1 MKGFTIALVGIIF
14 VVLIACSVQSI
25 SADHT
30 EPGKGIFVNENK
42 VDIITTQNSNY
53 KIYLQTVLRNAD
65 GELINVTE
73 STENGAYIP
82 HKISDDAFDTL
93 MGKKEIVTI
102 DNIKYEKVQ
111 YTFTP
116 TLEQRW
122 MGMYP
127 ISEQIKINI
136 KVEGDALVQIN
147 KKPKDYS
154 LWKIHYCAD
163 FADIGHH
170 DGLQCIPVFQV
181 LVPTLTLEPTDV
193 VIQQWTIL
201 RELN

>member
-30 EPGKGIFVNENK
+30 EPDKGVFINENQ
-42 VDIITTQNSNY
+42 VNIITTQNSNY

-65 GELINVTE
+65 GQLINVTE
-73 STENGAYIP
+73 STEKGAYIP

-116 TLEQRW
+116 TLVQRW
-122 MGMYP
+122 TAIYP
-127 ISEQIKINI
+127 LFSEVVIEF
-136 KVEGDALVQIN
+136 KVEEDARMDMNSYV
-147 KKPKDYS
+147 KDYS
-154 LWKIHYCAD
+154 IWKLQHCAD
-163 FADIGHH
+163 WGDDH
-170 DGLQCIPVFQV
+170 GLSCIPLFQV
-181 LVPTLTLEPTDV
+181 LVPTITLEPDDV
-193 VIQQWTIL
+193 ITLNWTIL
-201 RELN
+201 REFN

>member
-14 VVLIACSVQSI
+14 VVLIACSVQAI

-30 EPGKGIFVNENK
+30 EPGKGIFINENQ
-42 VDIITTQNSNY
+42 VDITTTQNSNY

-65 GELINVTE
+65 GQLINVTE
-73 STENGAYIP
+73 STETGAYVP

-116 TLEQRW
+116 TLVQRW
-122 MGMYP
+122 TAIYP
-127 ISEQIKINI
+127 LFSEVVIEF
-136 KVEGDALVQIN
+136 KVEEDARIDMNSNV
-147 KKPKDYS
+147 KDYS
-154 LWKIHYCAD
+154 IWKLQHCAD
-163 FADIGHH
+163 WGDDH
-170 DGLQCIPVFQV
+170 GLSCIPLFQV
-181 LVPTLTLEPTDV
+181 LVPTITLEPDDV
-193 VIQQWTIL
+193 ITLNWTIL
-201 RELN
+201 REFN

>member
-42 VDIITTQNSNY
+42 VDIIPTQNSNY
-53 KIYLQTVLRNAD
+53 KIYIQTVLRNAD

-116 TLEQRW
+116 TLVQRW
-122 MGMYP
+122 TAIYP
-127 ISEQIKINI
+127 LFSEVVIEFKL
-136 KVEGDALVQIN
+136 EEDAQMNMNSYV
-147 KKPKDYS
+147 KDYS
-154 LWKIHYCAD
+154 IWKLQHCAWWGND
-163 FADIGHH
+163 H
-170 DGLQCIPVFQV
+170 GLSCIPLFQV
-181 LVPTLTLEPTDV
+181 LVPTITLEPDDV
-193 VIQQWTIL
+193 ITLNWTIL
-201 RELN
+201 REFN

>member
-30 EPGKGIFVNENK
+30 EPGKGVFVNENK
-42 VDIITTQNSNY
+42 VDITSTQNSNY

-73 STENGAYIP
+73 STEKGAYIP

-116 TLEQRW
+116 TLEQRTVKF
-122 MGMYP
+122 YP
-127 ISEQIKINI
+127 IFEEIPIKYELDKNTL
-136 KVEGDALVQIN
+136 ALM
-147 KKPKDYS
+147 KELRDYHS
-154 LWKIHYCAD
+154 WKIHYCATLE
-163 FADIGHH
+163 GH
-170 DGLQCIPVFQV
+170 GYVCIPVFQTFV
-181 LVPTLTLEPTDV
+181 DVRLVTPADV
-193 VIQQWTIL
+193 VTHQWTIL
-201 RELN
+201 RVLD

>member
-30 EPGKGIFVNENK
+30 EPGKGVFVNENQ
-42 VDIITTQNSNY
+42 VDITTTQNSNY

-65 GELINVTE
+65 GQLINVTE
-73 STENGAYIP
+73 STEKGAYIP

-116 TLEQRW
+116 TLVQRW
-122 MGMYP
+122 TAIYP
-127 ISEQIKINI
+127 LFSEVVIEF
-136 KVEGDALVQIN
+136 KVEEDARMDMNSYV
-147 KKPKDYS
+147 KDYS
-154 LWKIHYCAD
+154 IWKLQHCAD
-163 FADIGHH
+163 WGDDH
-170 DGLQCIPVFQV
+170 GLSCIPLFQV
-181 LVPTLTLEPTDV
+181 LVPTITLEPDDV
-193 VIQQWTIL
+193 ITLNWTIL
-201 RELN
+201 REFN

>member
-14 VVLIACSVQSI
+14 VVLIACSVQAI

-30 EPGKGIFVNENK
+30 EPGKGIFINENQ
-42 VDIITTQNSNY
+42 VDITTTQNSNY

-65 GELINVTE
+65 GQLINVTE
-73 STENGAYIP
+73 STETGAYVP

-116 TLEQRW
+116 TLVQRW
-122 MGMYP
+122 TAIYP
-127 ISEQIKINI
+127 LFSEVVIEF
-136 KVEGDALVQIN
+136 KVEEDARMDMNSYV
-147 KKPKDYS
+147 KDYS
-154 LWKIHYCAD
+154 IWKLQHCAD
-163 FADIGHH
+163 WGDDH
-170 DGLQCIPVFQV
+170 GLSCIPLFQV
-181 LVPTLTLEPTDV
+181 LVPTITLEPDDV
-193 VIQQWTIL
+193 ITLNWTIL
-201 RELN
+201 REFN

>member
-14 VVLIACSVQSI
+14 VVLIACSVQAI

-30 EPGKGIFVNENK
+30 EPGKGIFINENQ
-42 VDIITTQNSNY
+42 VDITTTQNSNY

-65 GELINVTE
+65 GQLINVTE
-73 STENGAYIP
+73 STENGAYVP

-116 TLEQRW
+116 TLVQRW
-122 MGMYP
+122 TAIYP
-127 ISEQIKINI
+127 LFSEVVIEF
-136 KVEGDALVQIN
+136 KVEEDARIDMNSYV
-147 KKPKDYS
+147 KDYS
-154 LWKIHYCAD
+154 IWKLQHCAD
-163 FADIGHH
+163 WGDDH
-170 DGLQCIPVFQV
+170 GLSCIPLFQV
-181 LVPTLTLEPTDV
+181 LVPTITLEPDDV
-193 VIQQWTIL
+193 ITLNWTIL
-201 RELN
+201 REFN

>member
-93 MGKKEIVTI
+93 MG
-102 DNIKYEKVQ
+102 
-111 YTFTP
+111 
-116 TLEQRW
+116 
-122 MGMYP
+122 
-127 ISEQIKINI
+127 
-136 KVEGDALVQIN
+136 
-147 KKPKDYS
+147 
-154 LWKIHYCAD
+154 
-163 FADIGHH
+163 
-170 DGLQCIPVFQV
+170 
-181 LVPTLTLEPTDV
+181 
-193 VIQQWTIL
+193 
-201 RELN
+201 